1 MVDIFARLEKNA
13 GGPIGQYMSY
23 AHGYYAFPKLEGE
36 IGPHMTFR
44 GKKVLNWSLN
54 NYLGLANLPEVRQA
68 DAEGAAKFGMAAP
81 MGARMMSG
89 QTVYHEQLERELA
102 EFVGKEDAFLL
113 NFGYQGMISII
124 DCLLTPRD
132 VVVYDAEAHACII
145 DGLRMHK
152 GKRFVFGHN
161 DMESLRL
168 QLQHA
173 TDLAEEQ
180 NGGVLVITEGVF
192 GMKGDLGKLDE
203 IVALFPSPF
212 IHIGGDEVHYGN
224 QSWFTDPEIQQFIKD
239 KNLGNETG
247 LEQYFIR
254 RAADIVASKG
264 KTMIGWDEMIDAGVS
279 PEKAV
284 VMWWRHDRKHQLVKA
299 LENGYRVI
307 MTPRRPLY
315 ADFIQYGGHK
325 VGRVWGGYNAI
336 EDIYRF
342 PEPII
347 HLTRGY
353 EDLVM
358 GLQFSL
364 WTERVADAKRLDYM
378 TFPRLVAVAESAW
391 TPVESKECSL
401 FMQKLPYFL
410 QFLGEKG
417 IYYFNPFNPE
427 STPEPGAPDKDD
439 VLKNG

>member
-13 GGPIGQYMSY
+13 GGPIGQYMGY

-36 IGPHMTFR
+36 IGPHMVFR
-44 GKKVLNWSLN
+44 GKEVLNWSLN
-54 NYLGLANLPEVRQA
+54 NYLGLANLPEVRKA

-102 EFVGKEDAFLL
+102 AFVGKEDAFLL

-192 GMKGDLGKLDE
+192 GMKGE
-203 IVALFPSPF
+203 I
-212 IHIGGDEVHYGN
+212 G
-224 QSWFTDPEIQQFIKD
+224 
-239 KNLGNETG
+239 
-247 LEQYFIR
+247 
-254 RAADIVASKG
+254 RAHV
-264 KTMIGWDEMIDAGVS
+264 
-279 PEKAV
+279 
-284 VMWWRHDRKHQLVKA
+284 
-299 LENGYRVI
+299 
-307 MTPRRPLY
+307 
-315 ADFIQYGGHK
+315 
-325 VGRVWGGYNAI
+325 
-336 EDIYRF
+336 
-342 PEPII
+342 
-347 HLTRGY
+347 
-353 EDLVM
+353 
-358 GLQFSL
+358 
-364 WTERVADAKRLDYM
+364 
-378 TFPRLVAVAESAW
+378 
-391 TPVESKECSL
+391 
-401 FMQKLPYFL
+401 
-410 QFLGEKG
+410 
-417 IYYFNPFNPE
+417 
-427 STPEPGAPDKDD
+427 
-439 VLKNG
+439 